1 MCVVRQVRRCMT
13 RQRREDKTC
22 QFEVNSTLD
31 WKPVQLAHLNDQ
43 CNGSYSWTE
52 VVEND
57 WQAGKLNK
65 EDAVDRSRWKKLI
78 KDVRRSGR
86 VRVGEC
92 FSWHRP
98 SRVVPDK
105 SRYTTRLNV
114 VKLSLRNIRSSNLG
128 PDSQNTLRQSYDY
141 RTITPK
147 LRLTSNLRNLLRRTQ
162 GFPWYDSLAT
172 SQDRSR

>member
-1 MCVVRQVRRCMT
+1 VSDSN
-13 RQRREDKTC
+13 QRSTSCQNDSTCSYVPATGHTAGQRWWKT
-22 QFEVNSTLD
+22 TG
-31 WKPVQLAHLNDQ
+31 KR
-43 CNGSYSWTE
+43 
-52 VVEND
+52 
-57 WQAGKLNK
+57 GKLNK

-105 SRYTTRLNV
+105 RRYTTRLNV
-114 VKLSLRNIRSSNLG
+114 AKLSLRNIRSSNLG